1 MAVPRM
7 DTFVLLKTVYALALP
22 PASLAVALVLGAA
35 FALFGWR
42 RFARWLVALAIAEL
56 LVMSFPPFADAM
68 IRYLEDQARA
78 AELATPRCCFDAIV
92 VLGGGLSPA
101 MPPEREFPRLVNGAD
116 RVWLAARLYRAKVA
130 PRIIVSGG
138 GYMARPDNPV
148 TTEAAAMRQFLID
161 LGVPAEANVDEGKSR
176 NTIENIR
183 NVRAVV
189 GNGRVAL
196 ITSAYHMPRALQL
209 AALAKLDVA
218 AFPTDYRSL
227 REARPWWEN
236 WIFSGDALDL
246 SISALREIV
255 AMKLDIRA
263 WALGE

>member
-116 RVWLAARLYRAKVA
+116 RVSLGARLPPPHVA
-130 PRIIVSGG
+130 P
-138 GYMARPDNPV
+138 
-148 TTEAAAMRQFLID
+148 
-161 LGVPAEANVDEGKSR
+161 PALAPG
-176 NTIENIR
+176 
-183 NVRAVV
+183 
-189 GNGRVAL
+189 
-196 ITSAYHMPRALQL
+196 
-209 AALAKLDVA
+209 AALT
-218 AFPTDYRSL
+218 P
-227 REARPWWEN
+227 RPHQTLTTPN
-236 WIFSGDALDL
+236 
-246 SISALREIV
+246 
-255 AMKLDIRA
+255 
-263 WALGE
+263 